1 MTVVDVF
8 RNQHQRLI
16 TSVKL
21 DATIQLSCQSAQTLQ
36 PTMEAWLKL
45 RPGRHHYLDTAQ
57 GRHRL
62 YETGKD
68 NLTVQTV
75 VETLNEFSPEAG
87 VDIGMNVHTHNNLR
101 TGKLPEG
108 MLDAVGNIRG
118 EAHLC
123 LYLDIGSTGGL
134 L

>member
-1 MTVVDVF
+1 
-8 RNQHQRLI
+8 
-16 TSVKL
+16 
-21 DATIQLSCQSAQTLQ
+21 
-36 PTMEAWLKL
+36 METWLKL
-45 RPGRHHYLDTAQ
+45 RPGRHHHLNAAQ

-75 VETLNEFSPEAG
+75 VETLNEFTPEAG
-87 VDIGMNVHTHNNLR
+87 VDISMNVHTHNNLR

-108 MLDAVGNIRG
+108 MLDAVGNVCG

-123 LYLDIGSTGGL
+123 LDLDIGSTGGL